1 MGTISNL
8 TGDIAPEGHGS
19 KDSCIILSQN
29 SLMKNEIQMV
39 VKQEIEI
46 YQQAASQDYKSQQV
60 TKSHLLNSRE
70 IRMLIKQIKQS
81 KHQLVCSR
89 MAYHILEE
97 HDSMPLLVEKLL
109 HG

>member
-1 MGTISNL
+1 MDLKIVAL
-8 TGDIAPEGHGS
+8 
-19 KDSCIILSQN
+19 KLSQN

-39 VKQEIEI
+39 VKQEVDI

-60 TKSHLLNSRE
+60 TKSYLLNSSE
-70 IRMLIKQIKQS
+70 IRMLIKQRKQS
-81 KHQLVCSR
+81 KHQLICSR